1 MKQTPYRTYLLTH
14 GPALKDAMVRHF
26 ITATYDLPLSA
37 VTAIQTAIDRL
48 HHHLQ
53 CIAPPPGQP
62 LTPAQAAA
70 AAHNTRRRIT
80 PRRPKPHHT
89 DAEIITTVQNALP
102 LLHAA
107 RPSETLTRYAAEL
120 AALTA
125 ATPAAEET
133 PTPTASQPA
142 TAAP

>member
-14 GPALKDAMVRHF
+14 GPALKDALVRHF
-26 ITATYDLPLSA
+26 ITAMYDLPLSA
-37 VTAIQTAIDRL
+37 TLTIQNAIDRF

-53 CIAPPPGQP
+53 CITPPPPQT

-70 AAHNTRRRIT
+70 AAHNTRRRST

-125 ATPAAEET
+125 ATPTAEQ
-133 PTPTASQPA
+133 PTTA
-142 TAAP
+142 TA